1 MNRVIL
7 LGNLVKD
14 IEYKQTPNG
23 VAVATFTVAVR
34 RRVKNAQGNYD
45 ADFINC
51 VAWRHTADF
60 LRKYF
65 SKGQAVAVVGQ
76 IQTRSYEDNNGNK
89 RYVTEVLVDEAEFA
103 GGKAERAN
111 KPEDDVVRYTPED
124 LFGDEIGAG
133 VCSVDDAELP
143 F

>member
-1 MNRVIL
+1 MNKVLL

-23 VAVATFTVAVR
+23 VAVVTFTLAVR
-34 RRVKNAQGNYD
+34 RRIKNAQGGYD

-124 LFGDEIGAG
+124 LFGDEINAF
-133 VCSVDDAELP
+133 SVDEAKLP

>member
-23 VAVATFTVAVR
+23 VAVATFTLAVR
-34 RRVKNAQGNYD
+34 RRIKNAQGGYD

-89 RYVTEVLVDEAEFA
+89 RYVTEVLVDEAEFT

-124 LFGDEIGAG
+124 LFGDEIGAFR
-133 VCSVDDAELP
+133 VDEAELL

>member
-1 MNRVIL
+1 MNRVVL

-23 VAVATFTVAVR
+23 VAVATFTLAVR
-34 RRVKNAQGNYD
+34 RRIKNAQGGYD

-124 LFGDEIGAG
+124 LFGDEINAF
-133 VCSVDDAELP
+133 SVNEAKLP

>member
-23 VAVATFTVAVR
+23 VAVATFTLAVR
-34 RRVKNAQGNYD
+34 RRIKNAQGGYD
-45 ADFINC
+45 ADFVNC

-103 GGKAERAN
+103 GGKAERVN
-111 KPEDDVVRYTPED
+111 KPEDDVVRDTPED
-124 LFGDEIGAG
+124 LFGDEIGAF
-133 VCSVDDAELP
+133 SVDEAELP

>member
-1 MNRVIL
+1 MNKVLL
-7 LGNLVKD
+7 LGNLTKD
-14 IEYKQTPNG
+14 VEYKQTPNG
-23 VAVATFTVAVR
+23 VAVATFTLAVR
-34 RRVKNAQGNYD
+34 RRIKNAQGGYD

-65 SKGQAVAVVGQ
+65 GKGQTVAVVGQ
-76 IQTRSYEDNNGNK
+76 IQTRNYEDNNGNK

-103 GGKAERAN
+103 GGKAEKAN
-111 KPEDDVVRYTPED
+111 KPEDDVARYTPED
-124 LFGDEIGAG
+124 LFGDEIGAF
-133 VCSVDDAELP
+133 SVNEAELP

>member
-1 MNRVIL
+1 MNKVLL
-7 LGNLVKD
+7 LGNLTKD

-23 VAVATFTVAVR
+23 VAVATFTLAVR
-34 RRVKNAQGNYD
+34 RRVKNAQGGYD

-103 GGKAERAN
+103 GGKAERVN

-124 LFGDEIGAG
+124 LFGDEIGAF
-133 VCSVDDAELP
+133 SVDEAKLP